1 MKITATTPNS
11 VALKEL
17 GRRLVLLRKQ
27 QGFTQAR
34 IAAEAGLG
42 VATVIRIEAGQ
53 DAQFSSWL
61 KLFNVLGITQ
71 ALDVLLPN
79 EILSPM
85 AEVIRQSKPRKA
97 ASKSKNIWG
106 DGKS

>member
-1 MKITATTPNS
+1 MEITETTPHTA
-11 VALKEL
+11 ALKEL

-27 QGFTQAR
+27 QGLTQAG

-61 KLFNVLGITQ
+61 KLFKVLGITPT
-71 ALDVLLPN
+71 LDVLLPE

-85 AEVIRQSKPRKA
+85 AEVIKHRRQRKTSSRSKGA
-97 ASKSKNIWG
+97 WG

>member
-1 MKITATTPNS
+1 MKITTTTPSS

-71 ALDVLLPN
+71 ALDVLLPD

-85 AEVIRQSKPRKA
+85 AEVKKQRRPRKA
-97 ASKSKNIWG
+97 TSKSKNIWG
-106 DGKS
+106 DGNP